1 MTSGG
6 KLAIYSVV
14 VANSAFANL
23 FVQNAWPA
31 VLYIAFSWH
40 VYYVAIINTFLYFN
54 IIPPTT
60 TVSSQKKKNRDATS
74 QFFFG
79 CYLMLAL
86 RAGPQMPTS
95 PAVDSWSLIAVG
107 PVLLAMLTEHFKRAL
122 LHLASLKL

>member
-60 TVSSQKKKNRDATS
+60 TVSSQKKKHSEMPPAN
-74 QFFFG
+74 FF
-79 CYLMLAL
+79 LA
-86 RAGPQMPTS
+86 AIS
-95 PAVDSWSLIAVG
+95 C
-107 PVLLAMLTEHFKRAL
+107 LL
-122 LHLASLKL
+122 